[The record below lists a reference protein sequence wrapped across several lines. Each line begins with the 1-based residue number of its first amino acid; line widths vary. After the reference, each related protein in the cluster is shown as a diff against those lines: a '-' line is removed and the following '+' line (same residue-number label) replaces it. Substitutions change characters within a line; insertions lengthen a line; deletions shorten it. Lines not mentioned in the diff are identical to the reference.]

1 MTFMKVSQGISH
13 AIITLMHRANT
24 PNAFPLVTMG

>member
-1 MTFMKVSQGISH
+1 MTFMKVPQGISH

-24 PNAFPLVTMG
+24 LNALPLVTMG

>member
-1 MTFMKVSQGISH
+1 MTFMKVPQGISH

-24 PNAFPLVTMG
+24 PNILPLVPIG